1 MDTPP
6 LRAELERLAGLLEE
20 AATSVRRISQALQ
33 VIEPPELPA
42 EDAVTAVELQAGSVT
57 VTDTSP
63 GAPSEP
69 TAAHETSTSP
79 VTAPV
84 PPSSDDLERLIPTAA
99 VLLRREPDRIW
110 RDTELVRG
118 VVEAADTVQVDFSRA
133 LIDGLIRRL
142 IRRGFLTKPAPE
154 RYRAVVGETEEEEEP
169 VGFEGEITRLEREI
183 DASMPHLGMLASS
196 NLKAQVAIWGAR
208 ARIVQDTA
216 ADLNPEW
223 EKRLFRVF
231 GRLGTIVKQHRCG
244 WVDVLNRQWST
255 DWTTYLAVQR
265 GLLTDLPL
273 ALTREQE
280 EEYQAAELRGLLAP
294 GRVVEPAEADGILL
308 DALDVLGEDDPLVTE
323 ALERF
328 GDPRQEAHPAA
339 GLRRRRRSPSREEPE
354 EGPEVPDAVLA
365 MTREQRALIAGGQG
379 SQEEQRQAIEKVLQF
394 ASLEWE
400 TVERGQV
407 APLLRVAER
416 IRGGSYDLV
425 FFLSAFTSH
434 KGTVVVDA
442 CRKAGVPLVYLNRGY
457 NPSRVVHEIEEQ
469 LTPGS
474 DS

>member
-6 LRAELERLAGLLEE
+6 LRAELERLAVLLEQ
-20 AATSVRRISQALQ
+20 AAASVRRISQAL
-33 VIEPPELPA
+33 ESTESPGSSA
-42 EDAVTAVELQAGSVT
+42 EDAVAAAEVQADSNSTTELSLT
-57 VTDTSP
+57 PPPEHTD
-63 GAPSEP
+63 
-69 TAAHETSTSP
+69 AHETTASP
-79 VTAPV
+79 VTVPV

-118 VVEAADTVQVDFSRA
+118 VVEAADTVQIDWSRA
-133 LIDGLIRRL
+133 LIDGLLQRL
-142 IRRGFLTKPAPE
+142 TRRGFLTTPAPGH
-154 RYRAVVGETEEEEEP
+154 YRAVVSETLEEEEP
-169 VGFEGEITRLEREI
+169 VGFEGEITRLEREV

-255 DWTTYLAVQR
+255 DWTAYIAVQR
-265 GLLTDLPL
+265 GQLTGLPP
-273 ALTREQE
+273 ALTPEQE

-294 GRVVEPAEADGILL
+294 GRVVEPAETDGILL
-308 DALDVLGEDDPLVTE
+308 DALDILGEDDQLVAE

-339 GLRRRRRSPSREEPE
+339 GLRRRRRSPRREEPE
-354 EGPEVPDAVLA
+354 ERLEIPDAVLA

-379 SQEEQRQAIEKVLQF
+379 GREEQRQAIEKGLQF
-394 ASLEWE
+394 SSLEWE

-407 APLLRVAER
+407 TPLLRMAER

-442 CRKAGVPLVYLNRGY
+442 CRETGVPLVYLNRGY
-457 NPSRVVHEIEEQ
+457 NPARVVHEIEEQ
-469 LTPGS
+469 LATGS